1 MAPKVAVDP
10 PTRLSVEKE
19 ILSGMASS
27 GAGLALLW
35 VGLVGAACS
44 QPPASYDTLT
54 RADEQLSFVAGTE
67 DQALLARL
75 ALSEET
81 DFNVRMMA
89 VRRCQDEEVLE
100 RVARSP
106 ASVYLREAAIER
118 LTSQFLLADLAI
130 QDEDWRIRAAASK
143 RLEDAGVQIQ
153 VATRDPSPKVR
164 RIALEEVENPMTL
177 AHVALTDPDY
187 EVREVAVQRL
197 SDPGL
202 LLKVATTIEDEP
214 LPGPPYRDRRVRM
227 AAWEKVN
234 DPSLLL
240 EIVRQPTPELEYH
253 FDDDEVA
260 TLKTRAHFLRQVENR
275 RIAFDRLAR
284 EDLQALAQ
292 DPDPGIALAAR
303 NPPSQELR
311 SWERTAEAA
320 GRGEIEASAVFRG
333 IALYD
338 PEFVRALNPEVDRAI
353 HGACIRAIRQGDPA
367 LVPDLVVMLELYG
380 TKELGDV
387 LLNCGPSALSEA
399 ARQWAKHNNFMVLP
413 SGGSSSI
420 RWGMDADGK

>member
-1 MAPKVAVDP
+1 
-10 PTRLSVEKE
+10 
-19 ILSGMASS
+19 MASS

-44 QPPASYDTLT
+44 QPPASYDALT

-81 DFNVRMMA
+81 EFNVRMMA

-202 LLKVATTIEDEP
+202 LLKVATTIEDEHI
-214 LPGPPYRDRRVRM
+214 PGPPYRDRRVRM

-240 EIVRQPTPELEYH
+240 EVVRRPTPELEYRL
-253 FDDDEVA
+253 DDDQGA
-260 TLKTRAHFLRQVENR
+260 TIRARDKFALLVENR
-275 RIAFDRLAR
+275 QIAFSRLAR

-303 NPPSQELR
+303 NPPSQEKG
-311 SWERTAEAA
+311 SWEKAAEAA
-320 GRGEIEASAVFRG
+320 GRGEIEAAALLRG
-333 IALYD
+333 LALYD
-338 PEFVRALNPEVDRAI
+338 PDLVRALNPGIEEAVRK
-353 HGACIRAIRQGDPA
+353 ACVRAIRKGDPA

-387 LLNCGPSALSEA
+387 LLNCGVYSLSVA
-399 ARQWAKHNNFMVLP
+399 ARHWAGHNNFMVLP